1 MLAVELIMIAI
12 GLGAVIL
19 SFRVSNEPDTADTAI
34 AASAG
39 AKEDSKQVKEEMEQY
54 KEEVLTSASEELS
67 RLSNDKLL
75 GMNEYSEEVL
85 ARMTKN
91 HEEVVFL
98 YDMLKEKEEDVKDLV
113 HHVDSVKA
121 QIHNETAQEYQKM
134 MDALKKLQ
142 GSRIAVEAEATQTE
156 DTDRQPDEAPKKKKN
171 KNLKSTQAQ
180 KLTKDLEKKSKAA
193 REIVEEDD
201 SEDVASDNS
210 NNHNAEIIKLYKEGN
225 SVFDIS
231 KLLSIGQGEVKL
243 VIDLYKAS
251 R

>member
-12 GLGAVIL
+12 GLGAVIF
-19 SFRVSNEPDTADTAI
+19 SFRVSGEPSETNADSTPVR
-34 AASAG
+34 S
-39 AKEDSKQVKEEMEQY
+39 EDSKQVR
-54 KEEVLTSASEELS
+54 EELS
-67 RLSNDKLL
+67 RISNDKLL

-142 GSRIAVEAEATQTE
+142 GSRIAVEAEASQPE
-156 DTDRQPDEAPKKKKN
+156 DTNRQPDEAQKKKKN

-180 KLTKDLEKKSKAA
+180 KLTKDLEKKSRAA
-193 REIVEEDD
+193 RETVEEDD
-201 SEDVASDNS
+201 SEDVASENP

>member
-1 MLAVELIMIAI
+1 MLAVELIMIVI
-12 GLGAVIL
+12 GLGTVVL
-19 SFRVSNEPDTADTAI
+19 SFRVSNEQGGANTSI
-34 AASAG
+34 AASAE
-39 AKEDSKQVKEEMEQY
+39 AENDTQQIKDEIKQY
-54 KEEVLTSASEELS
+54 KEDMLASASEELS

-142 GSRIAVEAEATQTE
+142 ESRLAVENEEEQPLKEPCDNRKNSTRTE
-156 DTDRQPDEAPKKKKN
+156 
-171 KNLKSTQAQ
+171 NLKSTQAQ
-180 KLTKDLEKKSKAA
+180 KLKTDLEKQSRA
-193 REIVEEDD
+193 RGESDESDRSENVE
-201 SEDVASDNS
+201 SANS

-231 KLLSIGQGEVKL
+231 KLLSIGQGEVKF
-243 VIDLYKAS
+243 VVDLYKAS

>member
-12 GLGAVIL
+12 GLGAVIF
-19 SFRVSNEPDTADTAI
+19 SFRVSGETSETNADSTPVR
-34 AASAG
+34 S
-39 AKEDSKQVKEEMEQY
+39 EDSKQVREEMEQY
-54 KEEVLTSASEELS
+54 KEELINSASEELS
-67 RLSNDKLL
+67 RISNDKLL

-121 QIHNETAQEYQKM
+121 QIHNETAQEYQKI

-142 GSRIAVEAEATQTE
+142 GSRIAVEAEASQPE
-156 DTDRQPDEAPKKKKN
+156 DTNRQPDEAQKKKKN

-180 KLTKDLEKKSKAA
+180 KLTKDLEKKSREA
-193 REIVEEDD
+193 RETVEEDD
-201 SEDVASDNS
+201 SEDVASENP